1 MERYTFLY
9 VPYNPLEIPVS
20 YLGIPT
26 HVLMWPSCFRSY
38 TFRYTFLYVPV
49 RSMSCVGSCSTS
61 HGQHDQSRSATGPI
75 ERNKILSTVIRSYTF
90 RATPPAFVAKCD
102 AKSYVPIRSSHVPI
116 RSLEA
121 LLQMCPKVI
130 RSYTFQ
136 AKGIGLYGDDHTN
149 R

>member
-20 YLGIPT
+20 FLGIPT
-26 HVLMWPSCFRSY
+26 PVLMWPSCFRSY

-102 AKSYVPIRSSHVPI
+102 AKSYVPIRSNHVPI

-121 LLQMCPKVI
+121 FLQMCPKLYVPI
-130 RSYTFQ
+130 RSFETVF
-136 AKGIGLYGDDHTN
+136 KN
-149 R
+149 